1 MKSLIF
7 WFFALVILGTG
18 HFAFATDT
26 VNWGTLGEVVV
37 TAPRPQKK
45 ESLSQNSNAIPKG
58 NDIVKQNEGSKKEE
72 CKGVKLNTNLPF
84 LWNCIGVT
92 SDTKNPNQL
101 NAFPIMIKGLMKI
114 VISIVL
120 VVSFLMIVA
129 GGVMMASWGY
139 DASNFSKGKGMIKS
153 VAQALAMLGASG
165 VILKL
170 INPNFFN

>member
-1 MKSLIF
+1 M
-7 WFFALVILGTG
+7 
-18 HFAFATDT
+18 
-26 VNWGTLGEVVV
+26 
-37 TAPRPQKK
+37 
-45 ESLSQNSNAIPKG
+45 
-58 NDIVKQNEGSKKEE
+58 
-72 CKGVKLNTNLPF
+72 
-84 LWNCIGVT
+84 T

-129 GGVMMASWGY
+129 GGVMMTMGGY
-139 DASNFSKGKGMIKS
+139 DTSNFTKGKGMIKS
-153 VAQALAMLGASG
+153 VARALAMLGASG